1 MITKAE
7 RKEAEK
13 LARSMYQDVLKVEI
27 KEDPDNESSLLIIV
41 TRGKTMPPIKMER
54 KE

>member
-27 KEDPDNESSLLIIV
+27 KEDPEDESSLILIV
-41 TRGKTMPPIKMER
+41 TRGKKMPPMKIAR